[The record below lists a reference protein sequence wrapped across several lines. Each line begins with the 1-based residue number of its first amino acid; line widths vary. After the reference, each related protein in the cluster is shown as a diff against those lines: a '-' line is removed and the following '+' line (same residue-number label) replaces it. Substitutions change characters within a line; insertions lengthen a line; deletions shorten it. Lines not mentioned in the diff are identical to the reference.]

1 MFALPGSVDRAA
13 KKFGRDLIPDAH
25 GQHGRVSIADS
36 SRRPLLD
43 RRPPGPGHDPGHS
56 PRVEG
61 DEPGRDEHLDHPVD
75 CALATRAYSPPE
87 LAALAAD
94 GVLKVAAL
102 RRGDRTSPSRAR
114 RCLAYIDALK
124 SFGT

>member
-1 MFALPGSVDRAA
+1 MLTVSMAGSQLPTAPGGPSLTAA
-13 KKFGRDLIPDAH
+13 RPA
-25 GQHGRVSIADS
+25 RVTIQAI
-36 SRRPLLD
+36 RR
-43 RRPPGPGHDPGHS
+43 G
-56 PRVEG
+56 
-61 DEPGRDEHLDHPVD
+61 PGRDEHLDHPVD

-102 RRGDRTSPSRAR
+102 RRGHRTSPSRAR